1 MGTSPKAGVI
11 HQRLF
16 RAIDKM
22 RPGGRR
28 PRSTSTFDFALR
40 SEKLRKQPPLRAVSL
55 AVSTSAS
62 FVAPRRRLRAG
73 SRMVSPPKTTAP
85 SSRTA
90 AAGEGSRNGSCC
102 GSGSVA
108 DLSAVFGR
116 LTGRKALVKAKQ
128 SSLHTHV
135 MSSRK
140 AYRRRR
146 PCKSELLRCRG
157 TLTQLS
163 VHQTAIDEEPRLFF
177 QPAL

>member
-22 RPGGRR
+22 RPGGR
-28 PRSTSTFDFALR
+28 STEVDADLALGLAQR
-40 SEKLRKQPPLRAVSL
+40 EAQEAAAVARRFSRGFH
-55 AVSTSAS
+55 VGE

-73 SRMVSPPKTTAP
+73 SRMVPPPKTTAP

-128 SSLHTHV
+128 STDAAHV
-135 MSSRK
+135 MWSR
-140 AYRRRR
+140 AA
-146 PCKSELLRCRG
+146 PAAPFACKSELLGC
-157 TLTQLS
+157 LS
-163 VHQTAIDEEPRLFF
+163 NFYNFSAQRQCYS
-177 QPAL
+177 QPAAFFKL